1 MLVALDKCLM
11 WTFTSSLRIQSTMS
25 MTVYNDALSLICLT
39 SNLFYSHGLLMG
51 L

>member
-11 WTFTSSLRIQSTMS
+11 WTFTSSLRIQSAMS
-25 MTVYNDALSLICLT
+25 VYNDALSLICLT